1 MRAHRDGVGRTPGG
15 DPEVEGAN
23 AATTISSTARTLHA
37 PGATPPDPREVFRFM
52 GIRME
57 RSYASPAYRRI
68 GRC

>member
-1 MRAHRDGVGRTPGG
+1 MARTPGG
-15 DPEVEGAN
+15 GLEVEDAN
-23 AATTISSTARTLHA
+23 AAATIASTARTLHA